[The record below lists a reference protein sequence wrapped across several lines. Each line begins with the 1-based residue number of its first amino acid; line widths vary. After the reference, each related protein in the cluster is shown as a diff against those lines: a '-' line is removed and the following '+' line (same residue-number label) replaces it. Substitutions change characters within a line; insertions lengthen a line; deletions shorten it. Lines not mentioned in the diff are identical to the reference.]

1 MLESVRTLLKITRLT
16 CGKSYLVIIALIHM
30 KHLVGSNIAQ
40 NHHLPS
46 LVSFLASIQIK
57 QEKLHNHMA
66 QGYIYQLQ
74 IWNVQIIFAL

>member
-1 MLESVRTLLKITRLT
+1 MLESVRKLLKITRLA

-30 KHLVGSNIAQ
+30 KHWVGSNIAQ

-57 QEKLHNHMA
+57 
-66 QGYIYQLQ
+66 
-74 IWNVQIIFAL
+74 NVPKVYPISNTFDLWS